1 MKVGGIRRIIV
12 PVELGY
18 PNNDMRNIQPRP
30 STFSG
35 KRALGFVIE
44 NQGMI
49 DKTLLFDI
57 ELLKLAKGQ

>member
-1 MKVGGIRRIIV
+1 MKEGGIRRIIV

-18 PNNDMRNIQPRP
+18 PDNDFKKAGP
-30 STFSG
+30 SPTTFSG
-35 KRALGFVIE
+35 KRALGFVLQ

-57 ELLKLAKGQ
+57 ELIRIVD